1 MRSLPILAG
10 AIAFALLT
18 VMVPPVRA
26 DFIPWNYGTIS
37 FANGTF
43 GEDGTYGI
51 NIATK
56 TGSDGLFIN
65 NGAHIP
71 LNGLSFSE
79 VGSVQGL
86 VGWEI
91 SGGPVVVPPDR
102 VLSFG
107 PPKSTYSLS
116 LVIQDRPTGLN
127 DFYAPKGYFQFP
139 GYFQGTLGDNGSTP
153 VNVFTGPITQTQ
165 FIGQDWYR
173 VQIRY
178 EDGIDSVGSYA
189 GAFVLDVKVEPSP
202 EPSTLLLLASGLG
215 ISALAVAWRRGKA
228 CVAFFVVV
236 EDTGQL
242 KMS

>member
-1 MRSLPILAG
+1 MRRLPILAG
-10 AIAFALLT
+10 AIAFALFT
-18 VMVPPVRA
+18 VMVPPARA
-26 DFIPWNYGTIS
+26 EFIPWNYGTIS
-37 FANGTF
+37 GANGTF

-51 NIATK
+51 NIATT
-56 TGSDGLFIN
+56 TGSDGLLIS

-71 LNGLSFSE
+71 LTGLSFSE

-91 SGGPVVVPPDR
+91 TGGPVVLLPDR
-102 VLSFG
+102 VHSFG
-107 PPKSTYSLS
+107 PPKSIYSLL
-116 LVIQDRPTGLN
+116 LVIQPGAPT
-127 DFYAPKGYFQFP
+127 DYYAPEFDFGFP
-139 GYFQGTLGDNGSTP
+139 GYFKGTLRDMGSTP

-215 ISALAVAWRRGKA
+215 ISALAVAWRRSKA
-228 CVAFFVVV
+228 LRCI
-236 EDTGQL
+236 L
-242 KMS
+242 CCS